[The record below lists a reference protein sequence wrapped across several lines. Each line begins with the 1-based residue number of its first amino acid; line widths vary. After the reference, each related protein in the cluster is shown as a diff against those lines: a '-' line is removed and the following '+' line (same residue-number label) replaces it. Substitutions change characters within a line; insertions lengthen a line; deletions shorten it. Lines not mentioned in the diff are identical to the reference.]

1 MVDDVVVSVKTEVEK
16 AESLVKL
23 RENVARLGETSL
35 EVNEG
40 VDSLVESINAIAE
53 AKEIAEDVASTT
65 EAFNEQAEAL
75 TKAKEEYKR
84 ANEALL
90 QFGDALSDIEKKEA
104 EAALK
109 SHEKEVARLTKSYD
123 KAEKAMTKANDRYA
137 SASGYVK
144 QLSTDSSFYERE
156 LGKTIVKQQEL
167 NTALDD
173 MKELSLAKKDLGLE
187 NYQEEIDKLEQSYK
201 ALASSGKLSTEE
213 LQLAHQR
220 LTEETKRYRKQ
231 LDGTQGAINNLKK
244 GIPSF
249 LAVTGIFA
257 KMAKD
262 AINYEAAMADVA
274 KVMGGTDEEVNALSK
289 SLVDLSKEV
298 PIAADGLAKIAESGA
313 LIGLKADDLE
323 QFTKQVAVMS
333 TAFSMSTDKSGKAV
347 SDMMNVFQIGL
358 SDVNDLTDAINHL
371 SNNGA
376 ADAEDI
382 IESLTRVGGAAQNF
396 GLAKEEVAALASSFI
411 ALGMTPEI
419 ASTSIKGFLTDLSTA
434 EQQGEQ
440 YQKSL
445 EKMGL
450 SSVELATAIR
460 ENPQKAIIDFLS
472 AINKLDNADVTGV
485 LTNMFGKGNQS
496 NIASMARA
504 VDQLSASFGMVGD
517 KASYAGSA
525 NTEFESKLKTT
536 ESQMQLLKNNI
547 DALSLALG
555 EKLLPILN
563 KVLESG
569 TDLVK
574 WTNEFSDAH
583 PHITNLVMT
592 MVALAGVSKV
602 VSAGFKLLTLQGKQ
616 ATSVFGKEGA
626 LVKGMSKLGVEATK
640 TSGAIKLLG
649 KSFAVLE
656 AANLGKTIGKDVG
669 DQLRKDVKWV
679 EQAQNTVTHG
689 YMQLWT
695 AAKGLSSAS
704 VTLFTKGPKEAGKVL
719 EKNTQ
724 QLELQAQTYKE
735 MQADAGKHKE
745 FVKQQLELERQ
756 IAKEKEEQEKA
767 DQRAKEAA
775 EELLRIQQERERSI
789 RSVSQELERY
799 GLSVTSIQNEISK
812 QGDDAIRS
820 FSKLGNEAAATSEQ
834 ITAHF
839 VRMLEEV
846 KTPKEVELLIGELDH
861 VMNQLNDTGD
871 GFKINEHD
879 ADLLNSTLA
888 NLRQEL
894 NDGATAN
901 KAFEES
907 IKATSDAFEEQRLAG
922 QGVTS
927 ELEKQLDVINKQLK
941 KEEELLQSKIDAL
954 KAERDLATARD
965 ESSRAAELTRQ
976 IASKELEL
984 IQAKL
989 KASGKLTELE
999 SKELE
1004 RLNAKVNAGEKLN
1017 DTEKKHLEA
1026 LKHSIALRANEVAAL
1041 GASAEAKA
1049 MDTQATDAN
1058 TAALQR
1064 RNNAA
1069 SGASKSIKKTAEA
1082 VDDVDK
1088 ATKKTTS
1095 SGGGSTKFS
1104 SWLKD
1109 AGDTALL
1116 AQSQIDGLKNS
1127 VLGAQKYLVG
1137 GVQDIHGFVN
1147 ANKHLRYE
1155 LEQLQKGV
1163 DSFKSLRDEISSLKE
1178 PTLSQITHFESMA
1191 KSMSSIDDKALGAVK
1206 DQLKGMKDE
1215 ILALRQESEQLL
1227 TTLQKDVRDEQAR
1240 AMGREY
1246 RIQQTQK
1253 TLELEEKIAVAKA
1266 KGDAIAVR
1274 NLQEALEIQQRID
1287 RISASKARNESK
1299 QKVEKRVAI
1308 DLNVGNEPHLMET
1321 DEETASRVLK
1331 AIERMKRTATPRR

>member
-53 AKEIAEDVASTT
+53 AKEIAEDVTSTT

-90 QFGDALSDIEKKEA
+90 QFGDSLSDIEKKEA

-123 KAEKAMTKANDRYA
+123 KAEKAMTKANERYA

-173 MKELSLAKKDLGLE
+173 MKELSLAKKDFGLE

-231 LDGTQGAINNLKK
+231 LDGTQGAINNLKR

-358 SDVNDLTDAINHL
+358 NDVNDLADAINHL
-371 SNNGA
+371 SNNTA

-460 ENPQKAIIDFLS
+460 ENPQKAIIDFLG
-472 AINKLDNADVTGV
+472 AINKLDGADVTGV

-496 NIASMARA
+496 NVASMARA
-504 VDQLSASFGMVGD
+504 VDQLSVSFGMVGD

-536 ESQMQLLKNNI
+536 DSQMKLLKNNI

-563 KVLESG
+563 KVLETG

-574 WTNEFSDAH
+574 WVNNFADAH
-583 PHITNLVMT
+583 PVITGLIT
-592 MVALAGVSKV
+592 SMVALAGVSKV
-602 VSAGFKLLTLQGKQ
+602 AGAGFKLLAIQGGK
-616 ATSVFGKEGA
+616 ATKVFASSGP
-626 LVKGMSKLGVEATK
+626 LVGGMTKFGVEAAKATK
-640 TSGAIKLLG
+640 LVAGLGRSINAIGAMTTSAI
-649 KSFAVLE
+649 
-656 AANLGKTIGKDVG
+656 IGNDVG
-669 DQLRKDVKWV
+669 RQLAKDFRWI
-679 EQAQNTVTHG
+679 EETQIAFTHG
-689 YMQLWT
+689 YMQMWT
-695 AAKGLSSAS
+695 AAKGLGSAA
-704 VTLFTKGPKEAGKVL
+704 VTLFTKGPKEAGQVL
-719 EKNTQ
+719 RENTA
-724 QLELQAQTYKE
+724 ELDRQTGVYHD
-735 MQADAGKHKE
+735 MIASAGKHKE
-745 FVKQQLELERQ
+745 YAKQQLELERK
-756 IAKEKEEQEKA
+756 IAKEREEQAKA
-767 DQRAKEAA
+767 EQRAKEAA
-775 EELLRIQQERERSI
+775 EELLKIQQERERSI

-820 FSKLGNEAAATSEQ
+820 FSKLGNEVVATSDQ
-834 ITAHF
+834 IKAHF
-839 VRMLEEV
+839 IRMLEEV
-846 KTPKEVELLIGELDH
+846 SSPKEVELLIGEFDALTMK
-861 VMNQLNDTGD
+861 MNETGEA
-871 GFKINEHD
+871 FKITAEDVDYLESSLGPLREAIANGAQADAEFAETLKEVNEEFEKKR
-879 ADLLNSTLA
+879 LNLMA
-888 NLRQEL
+888 
-894 NDGATAN
+894 
-901 KAFEES
+901 
-907 IKATSDAFEEQRLAG
+907 
-922 QGVTS
+922 VTS
-927 ELEKQLDVINKQLK
+927 EHEKQVEAINKQLK
-941 KEEELLQSKIDAL
+941 KEEELIDSKIRAL

-1049 MDTQATDAN
+1049 IDTQATDAN

-1064 RNNAA
+1064 RNNAS

-1082 VDDVDK
+1082 VDEVDK

-1155 LEQLQKGV
+1155 IEQLQKGV
-1163 DSFKSLRDEISSLKE
+1163 DRFKSLRDEISALKD
-1178 PTLSQITHFESMA
+1178 PTLDQVLNFEAMA
-1191 KSMSSIDDKALGAVK
+1191 NSINSIDDQALGAVK
-1206 DQLKGMKDE
+1206 SQLQGMKDE

-1227 TTLQKDVRDEQAR
+1227 DSLKEEQAK
-1240 AMGREY
+1240 AMGQDHRL
-1246 RIQQTQK
+1246 TQSQK
-1253 TLELEEKIAVAKA
+1253 LLEIEEKIAEAKA
-1266 KGDAIAVR
+1266 KGDMTAVR
-1274 NLQEALEIQQRID
+1274 NLEEAMGIQQRID
-1287 RISASKARNESK
+1287 RISYVKNRREEEPK
-1299 QKVEKRVAI
+1299 ITKRVAI
-1308 DLNVGNEPHLMET
+1308 DLNIGNEPHQMET
-1321 DEETASRVLK
+1321 DEQTAERVLR
-1331 AIERMKRTATPRR
+1331 AIERKKRVSTRR